1 MNTWVKIVLIISIF
15 SSCSMSEVQKSIFND
30 GEAKVLVFISPDCPL
45 CKSYTKDLKE
55 MIDLYGD
62 DIEIYGVL
70 AGTFYTKY
78 EVDSFLNYYDL
89 PLEIIYDPNFKLVR
103 DLNATITPE
112 AFLIDENKNI
122 KYQGLI
128 DNWLGE
134 LGRRRQV
141 RTEFYL
147 NDAIESYLKDED
159 IMIKKTKAIGCFIE

>member
-1 MNTWVKIVLIISIF
+1 M
-15 SSCSMSEVQKSIFND
+15 
-30 GEAKVLVFISPDCPL
+30 
-45 CKSYTKDLKE
+45 
-55 MIDLYGD
+55 
-62 DIEIYGVL
+62 
-70 AGTFYTKY
+70 
-78 EVDSFLNYYDL
+78 NYYDL

-159 IMIKKTKAIGCFIE
+159 IMIKKTKAIGWFIE